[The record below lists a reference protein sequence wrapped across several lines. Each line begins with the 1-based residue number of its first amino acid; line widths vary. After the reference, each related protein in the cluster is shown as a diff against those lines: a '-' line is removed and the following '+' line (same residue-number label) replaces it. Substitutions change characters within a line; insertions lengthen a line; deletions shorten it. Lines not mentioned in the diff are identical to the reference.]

1 MVHREE
7 HNQNF
12 TIIDNVVLQNVNLSF
27 EARGFMAYLLS
38 FPNDWS
44 FSIKGIVKH
53 SGASESVV
61 RRLLAELQ
69 AEGYVVIN
77 RHVDKSGRVTR
88 WSWDL
93 FETAKTPESTQMLK
107 SPHVEQTTCGK
118 DQMWSEPH
126 VDRPDVV
133 ITTCGKSDTIQSTN
147 NNKVLNKQSTKENK
161 GQKRFVPP
169 TVSEVK
175 AYCQERNN
183 GINPEEFID
192 YYASQGWKKANGRP
206 VVDWKACVRT
216 WEKDRHEAPKPQ
228 TIPHNSNPFTELKRR
243 EGYI

>member
-147 NNKVLNKQSTKENK
+147 KYKVLKEQSTKEYK
-161 GQKRFVPP
+161 GHRDFVPP
-169 TVSEVK
+169 TVEEVRD
-175 AYCQERNN
+175 YCLERDNHV
-183 GINPEEFID
+183 NPDAFVD
-192 YYASQGWKKANGRP
+192 FYTSKGWMVGKNKMK
-206 VVDWKACVRT
+206 DWKAAVRT
-216 WEKDRHEAPKPQ
+216 WEKDRKEAPKPQ

-243 EGYI
+243 EGYL